1 MDDRNLEPR
10 MQNRKDER
18 YDAAPG
24 NYLPLLLVAEIRGNA
39 YSKDAQRGTIANVLF
54 RNIAV
59 TAPRMPDSYL
69 SGFDAEHGITGVTIE
84 GLSLNGKAVTDAAAA
99 KLSIRK
105 HVGEVQV
112 KAAVSS
118 K

>member
-1 MDDRNLEPR
+1 
-10 MQNRKDER
+10 
-18 YDAAPG
+18 
-24 NYLPLLLVAEIRGNA
+24 
-39 YSKDAQRGTIANVLF
+39 
-54 RNIAV
+54 
-59 TAPRMPDSYL
+59 L

-99 KLSIRK
+99 NLSIRK
-105 HVGEVQV
+105 HVSEVQV